1 MMDISI
7 KCCNQFGERDEIQK
21 YIDKLELALK
31 NIDESPVRHAET
43 LKQIAHDTLYSEDN
57 KMP

>member
-7 KCCNQFGERDEIQK
+7 KCCNQFGERDEIQE
-21 YIDKLELALK
+21 YINKLESALK
-31 NIDESPVRHAET
+31 NIAESSARHAET
-43 LKQIAHDTLYSEDN
+43 LKQIAHDTLYSESN